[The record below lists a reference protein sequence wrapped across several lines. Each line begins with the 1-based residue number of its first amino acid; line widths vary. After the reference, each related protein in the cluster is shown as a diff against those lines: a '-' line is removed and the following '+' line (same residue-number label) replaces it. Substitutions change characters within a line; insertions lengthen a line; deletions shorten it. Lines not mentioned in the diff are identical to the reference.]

1 MSVIWQKVWFD
12 LWHNKVRTL
21 LSVLSI
27 AAGVFAIGA
36 IFGMSDKMLSGM
48 DAAHQSVTPSHI
60 NMYLTS
66 FINRD
71 DALALRSVKGVADI
85 EPYNQ
90 VTIRFKVNPTD
101 DWRQGSL
108 VMRDD
113 YTRQH
118 SDLVQLKQGSWPQ
131 GNALGIERLA
141 SQFLKTGVGDRVL
154 IRYDNIEHE
163 YPIGG
168 LIRHP
173 FVPPPDFG
181 GPPYF
186 FANAEQMERFDFPS
200 GKFLSLLIRVTPYSD
215 AYAKEVAST
224 IKDRLSKMGIGVAAT
239 FYQDPNKHWGRMYVE
254 GMTLVMQVLACI
266 SLFMSVVLVFNTL
279 TALITQQ
286 TDQIGII
293 KAIGGRATTIVKV
306 YLAGVLI
313 YGLLALIVALP
324 LGMFLAF
331 GMTQWFLNLFNIDYT
346 TFQVSTQAT
355 ILQVMA
361 ALGVPLLA
369 GLIPVL
375 NAAGITVRQAIASYG
390 LGGDF
395 GSNRLDRAVE
405 RIGAKLLP
413 SHYATALG
421 NTFRRKGRLIL
432 TQLVLISAG
441 VMFLLVMTLSTSITH
456 TLDEVFQRRDF
467 DVTLSFR
474 ERQRVER
481 ITEVTS
487 ATKGIEAVELWPTY
501 SASILR
507 DGKRTKEA
515 GLGAQ
520 LIGIPVNSDF
530 YREVIVAG
538 RWLVPGDGHA
548 IVLNRDTADKNN
560 LHVGDRVT
568 LEIAGTSKS
577 DWQIVGLY
585 QVIYSDNFSSDA
597 IYAPQSTVYHA
608 SNKFNRG
615 DLLHVRTSLHAE
627 PFVDAVTTQL
637 KDQFETRNLKLGY
650 SQTEMESRRRSA
662 STFSIF
668 ISMLLALAV
677 IVAGVGGIGLMG
689 ALSISVV
696 ERTKEIGVLRAI
708 GARSHTIMGM
718 FMMEGVLQGVISW
731 AISVLASLGLARV
744 VASAMG
750 SAIFNMELSY
760 QYNWTAVG
768 VWLVIVLIISTLASI
783 IPAHNATRVSVRDSL
798 SYA

>member
-36 IFGMSDKMLSGM
+36 IFGMSDKMLNGM

-60 NMYLTS
+60 NLYLTS
-66 FINRD
+66 FISRD
-71 DALALRSVKGVADI
+71 DALALRSIKGVADV
-85 EPYNQ
+85 EPYNTL
-90 VTIRFKVNPTD
+90 TIRYKVRPQD
-101 DWRQGSL
+101 DWQQGEL
-108 VMRDD
+108 VMRDN
-113 YTRQH
+113 YARQR
-118 SDLVQLKQGSWPQ
+118 SDLVQLKQGNWPQ
-131 GNALGIERLA
+131 GDEIGIERLA
-141 SQFLKTGVGDRVL
+141 SQFLKIGVTDRIL

-186 FANAEQMERFDFPS
+186 FANAEQMKRFDIPE
-200 GKFLSLLIRVTPYSD
+200 GQFLSLLIRVAPYSD
-215 AYAKEVAST
+215 AQAKAVAAT
-224 IKDRLSKMGIGVAAT
+224 IKDRLSKQGIGVGMT

-286 TDQIGII
+286 TNQIGII
-293 KAIGGRATTIVKV
+293 KAIGGRSATIVKV
-306 YLAGVLI
+306 YLTGVLV
-313 YGLLALIVALP
+313 YGLLALVIALP
-324 LGMFLAF
+324 LGMIMSF

-346 TFQVSTQAT
+346 TFQVSSQAT
-355 ILQVMA
+355 VLQIIA

-369 GLIPVL
+369 GMIPVL
-375 NAAGITVRQAIASYG
+375 GAAGITVRQAIASYG

-395 GSNRLDRAVE
+395 GSNRIDRAVE
-405 RIGAKLLP
+405 RLGAKLLP

-421 NTFRRKGRLIL
+421 NLFRRKGRLIL
-432 TQLVLISAG
+432 TQLVLVSAG
-441 VMFLLVMTLSTSITH
+441 TMFLLVMTLSTSITY
-456 TLDEVFQRRDF
+456 TLDEVFQRRGF
-467 DVTLSFR
+467 DVTVSFR
-474 ERQRVER
+474 EPQRVER
-481 ITEVTS
+481 ITEVTA
-487 ATKGIEAVELWPTY
+487 ATEGVETIELWPTY
-501 SASILR
+501 AVSILR
-507 DGKRTKEA
+507 DGKRAKEA

-520 LIGIPVNSDF
+520 LVGLPTGSDF
-530 YREVIVAG
+530 YHEVIAAG

-560 LHVGDRVT
+560 IHVGDTVT
-568 LEIAGTSKS
+568 LEMAGVAKS
-577 DWQIVGLY
+577 DWQVVGLY
-585 QVIYSDNFSSDA
+585 QVIFNDGFSSDA
-597 IYAPQSTVYHA
+597 IYAPQDAVYQST
-608 SNKFNRG
+608 NKFNRG
-615 DLLHVRTSLHAE
+615 NLLHVRTNVHAE
-627 PFVDAVTTQL
+627 PFVNDITTQL
-637 KDQFETRNLKLGY
+637 KNQFEARNMKVGY
-650 SQTEMESRRRSA
+650 SQTESEIRRRAA
-662 STFSIF
+662 SQFGIF
-668 ISMLLALAV
+668 ISMLLALA
-677 IVAGVGGIGLMG
+677 IIIAIVGGIGLMG

-708 GARSHTIMGM
+708 GARTRTIMSM

-731 AISVLASLGLARV
+731 AISVLVSLGLARV
-744 VASAMG
+744 VAGAMG
-750 SAIFNMELSY
+750 RAIFNTELSY
-760 QYNWTAVG
+760 QYNWPAVS

-783 IPAHNATRVSVRDSL
+783 LPARKAASVSVRDSL

>member
-60 NMYLTS
+60 NMYLTN
-66 FINRD
+66 FISRD
-71 DALALRSVKGVADI
+71 DALALRSVKGVADV

-131 GNALGIERLA
+131 GDALGIERLA

-239 FYQDPNKHWGRMYVE
+239 LYQDPNKHWGRMYVE

-293 KAIGGRATTIVKV
+293 KAIGGRATTIIKV

-313 YGLLALIVALP
+313 YGLLALMVALP

-560 LHVGDRVT
+560 LRVGDRVT

-585 QVIYSDNFSSDA
+585 QVIYNDNFSSDA
-597 IYAPQSTVYHA
+597 IYAPQSTVYQA

-627 PFVDAVTTQL
+627 PFVDAVTAQL

-677 IVAGVGGIGLMG
+677 IVAVVGGIGLMG

-783 IPAHNATRVSVRDSL
+783 IPARNATRVSVRDSL